1 MSENQ
6 ELNDKWREEGGVAV
20 QPRSLSVKVTVVY
33 NFVKR
38 GLGQLRVIGSVLNSR
53 G

>member
-1 MSENQ
+1 MGQPVSSSEN
-6 ELNDKWREEGGVAV
+6 LKLMDMVKGKGGVAV

-38 GLGQLRVIGSVLNSR
+38 GLGAIKGNW
-53 G
+53 